1 MIRDRVSNRAE
12 SVFSLVEPTSHS
24 HPCSHSSA
32 PKIYNGSTGV
42 STLISKDCH
51 ERWFFCLQENYL
63 FVLGA
68 CWLSTEMGAL
78 GVSIKRLSGV
88 LPNINTHSRPEGRF
102 PNGFPQPHSA
112 LVLKPRLKP
121 FFFFFNTFYIFPH
134 FPCPLTSK
142 KWKQKKAIAPLNWWK
157 TFNSAIFFL
166 SNSFFPLQI

>member
-121 FFFFFNTFYIFPH
+121 FFFFLTRSTFFHIFH
-134 FPCPLTSK
+134 VHLLVRNENK
-142 KWKQKKAIAPLNWWK
+142 KRL
-157 TFNSAIFFL
+157 L
-166 SNSFFPLQI
+166 HL